1 MPSLNKKLRF
11 LIKMKKIITA
21 FLFCLVT
28 AFVQAQD
35 TLNTET
41 EMADLMRS
49 NGKIYVVIAVMLT
62 ILFGLIIYLVRL
74 DKKITRLEK
83 DTH

>member
-1 MPSLNKKLRF
+1 
-11 LIKMKKIITA
+11 MKKIITSF
-21 FLFCLVT
+21 FLCMVAT
-28 AFVQAQD
+28 FVQAQD
-35 TLNTET
+35 TLNNET

-62 ILFGLIIYLVRL
+62 ILFGLIFYMVRL

-83 DTH
+83 DSH

>member
-1 MPSLNKKLRF
+1 
-11 LIKMKKIITA
+11 MKKITA
-21 FLFCLVT
+21 SFLFCMV
-28 AFVQAQD
+28 ASFVQAQD

-62 ILFGLIIYLVRL
+62 ILFGLIFYLVRL

>member
-1 MPSLNKKLRF
+1 
-11 LIKMKKIITA
+11 MKKIITG
-21 FLFCLVT
+21 FLFCMIT
-28 AFVQAQD
+28 SFVQAQD
-35 TLNTET
+35 TLNNEA

-62 ILFGLIIYLVRL
+62 ILFGLIFYLVRL

>member
-1 MPSLNKKLRF
+1 M
-11 LIKMKKIITA
+11 
-21 FLFCLVT
+21 VV
-28 AFVQAQD
+28 AFVRAQD
-35 TLNTET
+35 TLDTET

-62 ILFGLIIYLVRL
+62 ILFGLIFYLVRL

-83 DTH
+83 DAQ